1 MSRDR
6 ARLALAAHP
15 RPRVHAAAVVAAALL
30 AACSPEARDRL
41 KQAVSGGDGAT
52 DKVEVEGLLAPAKTS
67 AAEAVSLGGGGSAG
81 AAWRYVALVDKAPS
95 DPCPPAD
102 NNAWQV
108 APLFRQGPSVALLEA
123 DPLPT
128 PLERFCEYRWT
139 QAPSDP
145 GGAPSFAPADQAKI
159 VRIDADR
166 DVVVPQ
172 QSTLTVKEAQL
183 AEPTVEG
190 LGGGKRRSPA
200 YLGGASDLREALAE
214 AYRSQAGALPA
225 GGTIA
230 KEPSTAPIVA
240 VVDSAGYGDAEAS
253 YGRSAPRLRHGLAMA
268 GFVRDVRCPDQES
281 GCLSRQFHAQA
292 FPYNPD
298 SPMIDPAGGPL
309 GSLGSLA
316 RAVGES
322 VIRWR
327 RMPASR
333 GPLIVNMSLG
343 WEASLAQLAVEPAA
357 HMDLLKGDNTTVP
370 ATVQAV
376 HASLTWAACNQALL
390 IAAAGNNR
398 GAPCES
404 EGPLAPAAWERL
416 PSPAA
421 PICAALFG
429 KDLVTDPR
437 EGADGGAG
445 SLVYAAGG
453 LTYRDRPI
461 PSARPD
467 SLPARALPAFQAVA
481 ESVTGRTDSWTG
493 TSVAAATLSGIAAR
507 AWSLDRQR
515 TPHEIMAAIDP
526 SGRKLALRVDLQ
538 RYDRSVANVRRI
550 LAHDAFAAT
559 CAATG
564 QAASCANPY
573 APAPS
578 NIQALVDASFSVS
591 GSSALV
597 GVSVTR
603 PDADLSCA
611 EVTLSC
617 GSFGAPTLR
626 RCAASGPPT
635 TPLALT
641 AAPGVTTEP
650 WTRPQPDTPIC
661 PVCPI
666 QAGNLNISL
675 NPDAMPA
682 TGGVTL
688 SDPRL
693 RFQLA
698 DGSWVIAALDDI
710 SVGSTPVILDLSG
723 YRVVVGGQ
731 VTTIA
736 QMIVDQGIGAGEL
749 EFTVPDASGRPAPM
763 VSALSVHP

>member
-1 MSRDR
+1 MFRDR
-6 ARLALAAHP
+6 ARFALVAAP
-15 RPRVHAAAVVAAALL
+15 RPRVHAVLVAAAALL
-30 AACSPEARDRL
+30 AACSPEAQSRL
-41 KQAVSGGDGAT
+41 KAAVSAGDAAT
-52 DKVEVEGLLAPAKTS
+52 ETVAIDGLLAPT
-67 AAEAVSLGGGGSAG
+67 AAEAVSLSGSSRAA
-81 AAWRYVALVDKAPS
+81 AAWRYVALTKRATNE
-95 DPCPPAD
+95 PCPSPD
-102 NNAWQV
+102 SSDWQA
-108 APLFRQGPSVALLEA
+108 APLFRQGPSVALIES
-123 DPLPT
+123 DPLPA
-128 PLERFCEYRWT
+128 PLERFCEYRWANLPT
-139 QAPSDP
+139 QPAAAPT
-145 GGAPSFAPADQAKI
+145 FAPGEQAKI
-159 VRIDADR
+159 VRIDPDR

-172 QSTLTVKEAQL
+172 QSTLTVQEAQL
-183 AEPTVEG
+183 AEPTVVG
-190 LGGGKRRSPA
+190 LGGGRRRSPA
-200 YLGGASDLREALAE
+200 YLGAAGNLREALAD
-214 AYRSQAGALPA
+214 AYRGQAGALPA
-225 GGTIA
+225 ASIA
-230 KEPSTAPIVA
+230 AEPSTAPIVA
-240 VVDSAGYGDAEAS
+240 VVDSAGFSDAEAS
-253 YGRSAPRLRHGLAMA
+253 YGRSAARMRHGLAMA
-268 GFVRDVRCPDQES
+268 GFVRDVRCPDKES

-292 FPYNPD
+292 FPYTAD
-298 SPMIDPAGGPL
+298 SPMIDEAGGPL

-322 VIRWR
+322 VLRWR

-343 WEASLAQLAVEPAA
+343 WETGLGALKVEPAA
-357 HMDLLKGDNTTVP
+357 HMDLLKGDTTTVP

-376 HASLTWAACNQALL
+376 HASLVWAACNQALL

-404 EGPLAPAAWERL
+404 AGAMAPAAWERL

-421 PICAALFG
+421 PMCAGLFG
-429 KDLVTDPR
+429 KDHVTYPR
-437 EGADGGAG
+437 EGADGAAG

-453 LTYRDRPI
+453 ITYRDLPI

-481 ESVTGRTDSWTG
+481 DSVPGLTDSWTG

-526 SGRKLALRVDLQ
+526 SGRKLDLDADLH
-538 RYDRSVANVRRI
+538 RYDRGGANVRRI
-550 LAHDAFAAT
+550 LAHDAFAAV

-564 QAASCANPY
+564 QQATCANPY
-573 APAPS
+573 AAAPA
-578 NIQALVDASFSVS
+578 NVQALLDASFSVS
-591 GSSALV
+591 GNSALS

-603 PDADLSCA
+603 PDADLTCA

-617 GSFGAPTLR
+617 GSFGSPSLR
-626 RCAASGPPT
+626 RCAASGSPT
-635 TPLALT
+635 APLALT
-641 AAPGVTTEP
+641 AAPGATSEP
-650 WTRPQPDTPIC
+650 WTRPQPDIPIC

-698 DGSWVIAALDDI
+698 DGSWVIAALADI
-710 SVGSTPVILDLSG
+710 SVASTPVILDLSG
-723 YRVVVGGQ
+723 YRVIVGGQ
-731 VTTIA
+731 PTTVA
-736 QMIVDQGIGAGEL
+736 QMITDQGIGAGEL
-749 EFTVPDASGRPAPM
+749 EFSVPDAAGRPAPM